1 MVKMPDRIRDAAMA
15 YCWSLTSVKATL
27 NFMTTRGGVM
37 RPAGEARRR
46 QELLLETEAGGRFS
60 ANTTGQKIGKFASCD
75 RRDRATR
82 GCTLRYHV
90 SRDPDHRFKQYR
102 TRY

>member
-1 MVKMPDRIRDAAMA
+1 MVKMPDRIREAAMA

-46 QELLLETEAGGRFS
+46 QELLLETEGGRPFQRQHEGAKNWEICFS
-60 ANTTGQKIGKFASCD
+60 
-75 RRDRATR
+75 
-82 GCTLRYHV
+82 
-90 SRDPDHRFKQYR
+90 
-102 TRY
+102 